1 METIGELI
9 ELVERRRHAIGYIGG
24 VAERV
29 QGWYADDCNSYMGFG
44 FLMVFSMR
52 FKNIDLTSSIT
63 RMIRNSAFLHSQ

>member
-9 ELVERRRHAIGYIGG
+9 ELVERRTHAIGYIGG

-52 FKNIDLTSSIT
+52 FKNIDSIT

>member
-52 FKNIDLTSSIT
+52 FKNIDSIT